1 LGQPVSNGDKVKARA
16 FLPGKR
22 VLKLELNLTKISP
35 MRVLLAGYC
44 TIILIGTVLLC
55 LPVSARDGAMTA
67 VSDSFFTATS
77 AACVTGLVRF
87 DTYTH
92 WSLFGQIV
100 ILLLIQVG
108 GMGFVTIAI
117 FMHILSKQKIGL
129 SSRVLMREA
138 VSAPQVGGI
147 VWMTKF
153 ILRGT
158 LLLEA
163 AGAAALAFY
172 FCPRLG
178 IAEGIYYSVFHSIS
192 AFCNAGFDLMGRN
205 EAFSSLTAASGNWY
219 LNLIIMLLIVIGGL
233 GFFVWQDLL
242 EEKFKFRNLRLQSK
256 IVLSMTV
263 ILVFGGAAALLLLEF
278 SGQAYAGMNV
288 GQKLLA
294 SLFQSVT
301 VRTAGF
307 NTVNLAALS
316 EGSILLMIC
325 MMVIGGSTG
334 STAGGIK
341 TTTAAVLIL
350 SIFTTFK
357 RKKNVEC
364 FGRRLEDNITRTAS
378 CIFMMYLGLIIAS
391 TLVISAVEGL
401 PVLTVMFE
409 TASAVATVGLTLG
422 ITPGLSMIS
431 KLILAFLMI
440 FGRAGSLTML
450 LAFASDRV
458 PTASKK
464 PLEKIQLG

>member
-1 LGQPVSNGDKVKARA
+1 MK
-16 FLPGKR
+16 F
-22 VLKLELNLTKISP
+22 SP

-55 LPVSARDGAMTA
+55 LPVSARDGAVTA
-67 VSDSFFTATS
+67 VSDSFFTAAS
-77 AACVTGLVRF
+77 ATCVTGLIRF

-108 GMGFVTIAI
+108 GMGFVTIAL
-117 FMHILSKQKIGL
+117 FMHILSRQKIGL
-129 SSRVLMREA
+129 SSRILMREA

-147 VWMTKF
+147 VWMTRF

-158 LLLEA
+158 VLFEA
-163 AGAAALAFY
+163 LGAAALAFY
-172 FCPRLG
+172 FCPKLG
-178 IAEGIYYSVFHSIS
+178 FLKGIYYSVFHSIS
-192 AFCNAGFDLMGRN
+192 AFCNAGFDLMGRE
-205 EAFSSLTAASGNWY
+205 EAYSSLTSVSGNWY
-219 LNLIIMLLIVIGGL
+219 VNLIIMLLIMIGGL

-242 EEKFKFRNLRLQSK
+242 TEKFKFSRLRLQSK
-256 IVLSMTV
+256 IVITMTG
-263 ILVFGGAAALLLLEF
+263 ILVFGGAAGLFVMEF
-278 SGQAYAGMNV
+278 AGTAYEGMHV
-288 GQKLLA
+288 GDKILA

-307 NTVNLAALS
+307 NTVDLAALS
-316 EGSILLMIC
+316 EGSIFLMIC
-325 MMVIGGSTG
+325 LMVIGGSTG

-364 FGRRLEDNITRTAS
+364 FGRRLEDDITRTAS
-378 CIFMMYLGLIIAS
+378 CIFMMYLGLIISS
-391 TLVISAVEGL
+391 TLIISAVEGL

-450 LAFASDRV
+450 LAFSSDRMPV
-458 PTASKK
+458 ASKK

>member
-1 LGQPVSNGDKVKARA
+1 MK
-16 FLPGKR
+16 F
-22 VLKLELNLTKISP
+22 SP

-44 TIILIGTVLLC
+44 IIILIGTILLC
-55 LPVSARDGAMTA
+55 LPASAGDGTMTA
-67 VSDSFFTATS
+67 VSDAFFTAAS
-77 AACVTGLVRF
+77 ATCVTGLVRF

-138 VSAPQVGGI
+138 ISAPQVGGI
-147 VWMTKF
+147 VWMTRF

-163 AGAAALAFY
+163 LGAAALAFY
-172 FCPRLG
+172 FCPKLG
-178 IAEGIYYSVFHSIS
+178 FLKGVYYSIFHSIS
-192 AFCNAGFDLMGRN
+192 AFCNAGFDLMGKD
-205 EAFSSLTAASGNWY
+205 EAYSSLTSVAGNWY
-219 LNLIIMLLIVIGGL
+219 VNLIIMFLITVGGL

-242 EEKFKFRNLRLQSK
+242 TERFRFSRLRLQSK
-256 IVLSMTV
+256 LVLLVSG
-263 ILVFGGAAALLLLEF
+263 ILTFGGAAGLLIMEF
-278 SGQAYAGMNV
+278 SGSAYGGMHV
-288 GQKLLA
+288 GDKLLA

-316 EGSILLMIC
+316 EGSIFLMIC
-325 MMVIGGSTG
+325 LMIVGGSTG

-341 TTTAAVLIL
+341 TTTAAVLVL

-364 FGRRLEDNITRTAS
+364 FGRRLEDDITRTAS
-378 CIFMMYLGLIIAS
+378 CIFMMYLGLIICS
-391 TLVISAVEGL
+391 TLVISAVERL

-422 ITPGLSMIS
+422 ITPGLSMVS

-450 LAFASDRV
+450 LAFSSDRM
-458 PTASKK
+458 PIASKK

>member
-1 LGQPVSNGDKVKARA
+1 MELRLG
-16 FLPGKR
+16 
-22 VLKLELNLTKISP
+22 KLSP

-44 TIILIGTVLLC
+44 TIIFIGTLLLC
-55 LPVSARDGAMTA
+55 LPVSARDGQMTA
-67 VSDSFFTATS
+67 VSDSFFTAAS
-77 AACVTGLVRF
+77 ATCVTGLIRF

-117 FMHILSKQKIGL
+117 FMHVLSKQKIGL

-138 VSAPQVGGI
+138 ISAPQVGGI

-158 LLLEA
+158 LLLEGL
-163 AGAAALAFY
+163 GAVALAIY

-178 IAEGIYYSVFHSIS
+178 VLEGLYYSVFHSIS

-205 EAFSSLTAASGNWY
+205 EAYSSLTAVAGNWY
-219 LNLIIMLLIVIGGL
+219 VNLIIMLLIIIGGL
-233 GFFVWQDLL
+233 GFFVWLDLIQ
-242 EEKFKFRNLRLQSK
+242 EKFKFPNLKVQSK
-256 IVLSMTV
+256 IVLVMTG
-263 ILVFGGAAALLLLEF
+263 ILVFGGAVLLFVMEF
-278 SGQAYAGMNV
+278 SGNAYEGM
-288 GQKLLA
+288 GIGDKLLA

-307 NTVNLAALS
+307 NTVNLAALT
-316 EGSILLMIC
+316 EGSIFLMIC
-325 MMVIGGSTG
+325 MMAIGGSTG
-334 STAGGIK
+334 STAGGMK
-341 TTTAAVLIL
+341 TTTAAVLVL

-357 RKKNVEC
+357 KKKNVEC
-364 FGRRLEDNITRTAS
+364 FGRRLEDDITRTAS
-378 CIFMMYLGLIIAS
+378 CIFMMYLGLIISS
-391 TLVISAVEGL
+391 TLIISAVEGL

-409 TASAVATVGLTLG
+409 TTSAVATVGLTLG

-431 KLILAFLMI
+431 KLLLAFLMI

-450 LAFASDRV
+450 LAFSADRMPV
-458 PTASKK
+458 ASKK